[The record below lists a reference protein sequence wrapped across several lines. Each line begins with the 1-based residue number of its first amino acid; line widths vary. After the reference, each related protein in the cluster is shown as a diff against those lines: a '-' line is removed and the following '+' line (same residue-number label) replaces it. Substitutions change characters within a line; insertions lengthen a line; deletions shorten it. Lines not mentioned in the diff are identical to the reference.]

1 MKTIAK
7 ADNEH
12 FQSGPDKYAANLT
25 VAAECGVCVISD
37 YLPPEVCGREDCER
51 IFAPERKLGSR
62 PEFAAVAGDTQLI
75 ARHSCTSSG
84 EETGP

>member
-12 FQSGPDKYAANLT
+12 FQSGPDKCATYLA
-25 VAAECGVCVISD
+25 VAAECSVCVISD
-37 YLPPEVCGREDCER
+37 YLPLEVCGREDCER

-62 PEFAAVAGDTQLI
+62 PAFAAVARNTQLI
-75 ARHSCTSSG
+75 ARHSCTSWG
-84 EETGP
+84 EGAGP